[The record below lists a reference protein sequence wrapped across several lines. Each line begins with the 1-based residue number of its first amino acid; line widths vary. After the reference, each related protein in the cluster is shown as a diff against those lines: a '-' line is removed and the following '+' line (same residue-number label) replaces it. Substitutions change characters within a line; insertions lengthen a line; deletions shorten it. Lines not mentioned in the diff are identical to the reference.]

1 MAKVKITN
9 ICKDKC
15 VGFSFKMLK
24 PGQSTVVDE
33 ERITE
38 PDKRLIKNGELAT
51 MKKFVAPKEETKKEA
66 PAPEP
71 EAPKEK
77 KKDQGEIISPKS
89 DRKESPEIVTPENI
103 EGLGKEEAA
112 APSADEAAE
121 ETEEEAPVADEVKTD
136 GADEPEAPAKKYT
149 QDELKALGRG
159 ELRKIGKPLGVSGRA
174 VDKLVTDIL
183 EAQGNE

>member
-1 MAKVKITN
+1 MANVKITS

-38 PDKRLIKNGELAT
+38 ADKRLIKNGELAT
-51 MKKFVAPKEETKKEA
+51 MEKFVAAKKEAKKEA
-66 PAPEP
+66 PAVEP

-77 KKDQGEIISPKS
+77 KKDQGEIISPES
-89 DRKESPEIVTPENI
+89 DKKELPEIVTPENI
-103 EGLGKEEAA
+103 EGLSGEEKEESSPEPEEAPAESEEAA
-112 APSADEAAE
+112 PEAGADEAE
-121 ETEEEAPVADEVKTD
+121 K
-136 GADEPEAPAKKYT
+136 PAKIYT
-149 QDELKALGRG
+149 KDELKSLGRG

-183 EAQGNE
+183 EAQGNA